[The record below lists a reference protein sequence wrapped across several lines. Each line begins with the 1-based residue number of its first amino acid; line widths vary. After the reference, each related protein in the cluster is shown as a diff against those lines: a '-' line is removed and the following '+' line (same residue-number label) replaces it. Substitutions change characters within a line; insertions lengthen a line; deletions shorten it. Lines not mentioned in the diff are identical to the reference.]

1 MEENNTLIILITT
14 GINALVGAIFRAI
27 EKRKLRKKGILKD
40 LNEID

>member
-1 MEENNTLIILITT
+1 MEENNTIIVLITT

-40 LNEID
+40 INEQD